1 MKLQDALP
9 YMQAGIGFMYDWDNG
24 LYTDEEIT
32 ESEQWRYLRHD
43 GDYFEYSVGCIRGDK
58 WRVLGQPI

>member
-9 YMQAGIGFMYDWDNG
+9 YIQAGIGFMYDDDDG

-32 ESEQWRYLRHD
+32 EDGQWQYLD
-43 GDYFEYSVGCIRGDK
+43 SIGYFEYSVDCIRGDK